1 MVFSVLSR
9 SAITPHFAAVVVQ
22 QIHLVHS
29 SPSCPLSCSPGA
41 PGRSPQVE
49 GGVESQGTDLPH
61 ALVGLDDLLPSELTV
76 KEDSPNTLPLL
87 GVSCATHWEAV
98 ILTQGSVVG
107 IREAFIC
114 SLSHKD
120 PAVVLEFAF
129 YNFVVILF

>member
-9 SAITPHFAAVVVQ
+9 SAITVRFVVVVVQ

-29 SPSCPLSCSPGA
+29 SPSCPLSCSPRA

-76 KEDSPNTLPLL
+76 KEVSSNTLPLL
-87 GVSCATHWEAV
+87 GGFVYHPLGGGHTHPR
-98 ILTQGSVVG
+98 QCC
-107 IREAFIC
+107 R
-114 SLSHKD
+114 H
-120 PAVVLEFAF
+120 
-129 YNFVVILF
+129 